1 MRKDRIG
8 GSDKSSLEGKRRQNT
23 SFPVR
28 PNGIAK
34 SNGDGP
40 DGDDCNHGDE
50 EIWKHT
56 VEKSQMALQNQ
67 MAMIA
72 TQNLRRWEIEVLVRA
87 VLLL

>member
-1 MRKDRIG
+1 MMMMILMMMMMMTLMMTMIGSMRKDRIG

-50 EIWKHT
+50 EI
-56 VEKSQMALQNQ
+56 
-67 MAMIA
+67 
-72 TQNLRRWEIEVLVRA
+72 
-87 VLLL
+87 

>member
-1 MRKDRIG
+1 MMTMTMILMMMMIGSMRKDRIG

-50 EIWKHT
+50 EI
-56 VEKSQMALQNQ
+56 
-67 MAMIA
+67 
-72 TQNLRRWEIEVLVRA
+72 
-87 VLLL
+87 